1 MDHKAA
7 EKTHNINTLGPETA
21 NEYTVQW
28 WFKKFSKGDESL
40 DDEEHS
46 GQPSEADS
54 DHLRAIVKADPLIT
68 A

>member
-1 MDHKAA
+1 MHLTQ
-7 EKTHNINTLGPETA
+7 ELLTN
-21 NEYTVQW
+21 VQ
-28 WFKKFSKGDESL
+28 FKKFSKGDQSL

-68 A
+68 V